1 MWRDR
6 GALRGGSS
14 VRVTTAIRGLAS
26 YPYRMP
32 YRPPP
37 RAPYMYA
44 VTPPPGPGPGGLRG
58 RGSRPGPAR
67 FARYRSLVSAI
78 PPPTYYCTLI
88 PIIDPIMP
96 P

>member
-44 VTPPPGPGPGGLRG
+44 VTPPPGPRG
-58 RGSRPGPAR
+58 RAVPVPAPPD
-67 FARYRSLVSAI
+67 SPDTLVTGQRDS
-78 PPPTYYCTLI
+78 PTYVLLYVNSYY
-88 PIIDPIMP
+88 
-96 P
+96 

>member
-44 VTPPPGPGPGGLRG
+44 VTPPPGPGPGAARFP
-58 RGSRPGPAR
+58 SRPRPIRPIQVTGQR
-67 FARYRSLVSAI
+67 DS
-78 PPPTYYCTLI
+78 PTYVLLYVNSYY
-88 PIIDPIMP
+88 
-96 P
+96 